1 MHRKAKLRERSLH
14 GRHRDA
20 ILQPA
25 IERVAHEV
33 GGKLQVLLDHL
44 ARLRRPRLDVDD
56 RSRAQLD
63 PRGHAAGADQR
74 PPRAD
79 RSRAPNGRRAVLP
92 QFSAAPGWLGLACR
106 LMDSYRPRPSL
117 AYSPFAM
124 LARQLQRLLP
134 APRRFHDIART
145 QELLSG
151 HPGLSRCVVYKEID
165 AAEAEVDV
173 MALPKKKRG
182 EFVPPTADELRAFAR
197 EGGFTGVINSVKF
210 MTTAPRSH
218 FPQTSS
224 QLADLLMRHIFDQAD
239 ADADGRVTHAEVTRF
254 VGGHGVAPADE
265 ALRSLLLEL
274 PPLLTLE
281 EFARVLLETRLLTV
295 PRVGESRGECS
306 RPSVHVVASMVPIAS
321 AAKQPATPPAGPQ
334 LLSLPQSQS

>member
-1 MHRKAKLRERSLH
+1 
-14 GRHRDA
+14 
-20 ILQPA
+20 
-25 IERVAHEV
+25 
-33 GGKLQVLLDHL
+33 
-44 ARLRRPRLDVDD
+44 
-56 RSRAQLD
+56 
-63 PRGHAAGADQR
+63 
-74 PPRAD
+74 
-79 RSRAPNGRRAVLP
+79 
-92 QFSAAPGWLGLACR
+92 
-106 LMDSYRPRPSL
+106 
-117 AYSPFAM
+117 M
-124 LARQLQRLLP
+124 LTRQLQRLLP
-134 APRRFHDIART
+134 SPRRFHDIART

-173 MALPKKKRG
+173 MALPRKKRG

-281 EFARVLLETRLLTV
+281 DFARVLLETRLLTV
-295 PRVGESRGECS
+295 PPVGESRGECS

-321 AAKQPATPPAGPQ
+321 AAMFEHADIDGDGLISPSEAHRLLQAYDIPDTDSKFARYDADASGMIDRREFEALLLGEGLVLEQEGQTPKPATPSAAR
-334 LLSLPQSQS
+334 